1 MSTVNRVFG
10 NHSTPDVAVVSGD
23 FYDLK
28 DAVEFRITIANI
40 SSDYTFDSFIVDID
54 LASKS
59 TTIGSQNTIT
69 YAAEQIKKHFVDLA
83 DNDFIMDSIMSIS
96 DAGDIEYDFSNH
108 VNYKIQYTAFFKH
121 VTTGTLATVRHIQ
134 SFKYYE
140 NPITLNS
147 DFLIAPNTSGTV
159 SKGDDILITGLGTNF
174 FTDAVD
180 STTPLHY
187 TLTFQDNDDES
198 NDVNNSIEY
207 DEAATVRLPYN
218 PVGEGTY
225 TIPNNTLTN
234 GHTYIARVNAEW
246 PGGYSSST
254 SSQVFTVI
262 NRPEISSIEVLPLYL
277 DQDQNV
283 ITIHLQPLASG
294 DYAPSKIWLQIMD
307 TNQNLVAT
315 AGGVDGFSYNGNSY
329 SITLTGIVDINDV
342 YLVSNTSYTVVVKAQ
357 YDGVSSSALYG
368 YSDPESVTF
377 DLTEPTISAI
387 VVNNLDTRD
396 TNANIATI
404 TVSHEAY
411 ELYAPQ
417 AVDGIKFVFYNP
429 NDVEVARTSAYTFTN
444 TASGSTQYPI
454 KLSEIT
460 TGALA
465 NNITYTVKAAVK
477 VTDHAGTTSYVVSSE
492 SYTVTFALTEPT
504 ISAIDVVKFYVNT
517 NDTENN
523 NTNEVIATINVNHEA
538 YQLYA
543 PHATSGIKFVF
554 YNTDNV
560 QVARTSAY
568 TFTNSLGSGYTAY
581 PIKRNEITSGPLV
594 NGGSYKVK
602 AEVELTKH
610 DNAGEYRLSD
620 PFDVTLAIIEPTIS
634 EFQIKSL
641 FTNVDTEIATIK
653 VNHAS
658 YSLYSGL
665 GTDKVTF
672 VFYTTDNVEVART
685 SAYDFIDTTE
695 NADQLY
701 SIKRSDF
708 ASGALV
714 NNTTYNV
721 KAAVNY
727 TSSSALWKSSGSESA
742 YFELIHPAISS
753 VSAYDVQND
762 GGYDNANFIND
773 DSDQQIVATVNVNHQ
788 AYELYAP
795 NAIQGIKFVFYND
808 DELEL
813 AKTIAYPFVNSG
825 PSDLDSLYTSPY
837 NIKLIDISS
846 TNSASALTN
855 GTPYKVKAE
864 VKLVNHS
871 SGVEYRLSQTFTDN
885 VKFSQDIAPIASVT
899 ISNTWALNTN
909 NDPSSSS
916 ERFNSSPLI
925 GISGY
930 FNKTA
935 QFNVSKYSGK
945 QLDVSTTKFRL
956 EYKVGTGDWNLAKR
970 AILGQKRSTDAFSRG
985 IWRVVTE
992 NQSNPI
998 SEKSNGEYDNVV
1010 GSTLGTGQE
1019 PMVFFIPQNQGTN
1032 NSSAFTENDTVKVKV
1047 TIVDT
1052 ADLWKDGDNVASTD
1066 SNSLQLINRIKE
1078 YSEVSTNEPWNSS
1091 VPQSTSL
1098 DVTMNGSTVPGVTK
1112 ALFKSSSDNIIEE
1125 VCEGWKIVNT
1135 AAGTNGAVAGKLPK
1149 VNLYYYG
1156 NSVAA
1161 ASQTSSNSFSVNQIN
1176 GMGAYAVIDQHQ
1188 GAKEYPFFIAY
1199 TTPTA
1204 SDNKASWYKSK
1215 LFYAP
1220 QSSGDTVQDSSRAG
1234 PTLLY
1239 TGNDDALFRPDIT
1252 RRVKYV
1258 LLPHDDVLTNAN
1270 TTYATELVNLVSLQT
1285 SSNASTSQA
1294 GNFNFTLSETGL
1306 TTSSLVLS
1314 SLVISFTKKLFL
1326 NIPVDWE
1333 SVHAHS
1339 VKVGYKYSP
1348 TASYTYKTFPYQ
1360 STTPQHVS
1368 IIVDPNK
1375 GTTLYY
1381 SIAYI
1386 VNNVNIGL
1394 GATTQGLTA
1403 STYIPNRYFPED
1415 SDYTI
1420 SYALY
1425 RTFNN
1430 DGVSNISFNL
1440 AFNVDPKN
1448 RLDGVNVY
1456 FTSTDSSIAKVRI
1469 GSYTNTSDNVGMQTI
1484 PLLSNS
1490 GAYLNTMNSSGIVGT
1505 SSALFWGNYDS
1516 ANITFEAYRDARITS
1531 TEASYNSSNSALDP
1545 VASGYYVESGEQSTF
1560 GLGTSPDLNPIWNV
1574 PVLTTPGEDGSITL
1588 SGGVINIVAPSS
1600 NHYIE
1605 WAADESESFTYDI
1618 KVIKVI
1624 QGVSTVIVD
1633 DTDTAQGKNISGNSY
1648 IIPIDLVNVA
1658 KYTVEIKKVFNGSDD
1673 MREVSDPVTVVFHT
1687 VKVDTSDMDITIENP
1702 SNTQYVN
1709 LSWNEPVFS
1718 GSSVTVSGEETSSFG
1733 NNIFAHYIKYTDSSF
1748 NVLTRLNPSSNLIEQ
1763 IGSSATKKQYT
1774 LPVQAIGTLYEFVMY
1789 VEAQVK
1795 YTVDGVVSA
1804 SKSVAFQVPFTE
1816 TTTESKYRVSSIP
1829 SVGINIV
1836 PTLVQDSSNPVL
1848 NLVLNANGLEDEGFI
1863 SVVIIL
1869 TQDGRDSKPEGEQV
1883 FLVFPDPSG
1892 TAFSFNNSVN
1902 TAISG
1907 SGSDPRLAGGDESTS
1922 APKNISST
1930 VLSTAPSNNTYVL
1943 KIGAVQSNGRY
1954 GLSTLAM
1961 PPTSV
1966 SGFVDDSVVN
1976 YMVIL
1981 TTRRGTDIG
1990 VGEFI
1995 YKAIP
2000 LVQNVFIDASG
2011 GEYYVNFTLTPA

>member
-1 MSTVNRVFG
+1 MSTVNRVFV
-10 NHSTPDVAVVSGD
+10 NHSTPNVAVVSGD

-28 DAVEFRITIANI
+28 NAVEFRITIANI
-40 SSDYTFDSFIVDID
+40 SSDYTFDSFKVDID

-59 TTIGSQNTIT
+59 TTIDSQNTIT
-69 YAAEQIKKHFVDLA
+69 YAAQQIKKKFVSHG
-83 DNDFIMDSIMSIS
+83 NDFIMDSIMTIS
-96 DAGDIEYDFSNH
+96 DEGDIEYNFINH
-108 VNYKIQYTAFFKH
+108 VNYKIQYAAVFKH
-121 VTTGTLATVRHIQ
+121 VTTGILATVRYIQ
-134 SFKYYE
+134 LFRYYE
-140 NPITLNS
+140 TPITINS
-147 DFLIAPNTSGTV
+147 DFQIAPATGGTV
-159 SKGDDILITGLGTNF
+159 SKGDNIIITGLDIASLTGGDVVVDHTEPIQ
-174 FTDAVD
+174 FT
-180 STTPLHY
+180 LF
-187 TLTFQDNDDES
+187 FQDYDDEFG
-198 NDVNNSIEY
+198 DVNNSIEY
-207 DEAATVRLPYN
+207 DEAETVRLDYDALS
-218 PVGEGTY
+218 GGTY
-225 TIPNNTLTN
+225 TILTNTLTN
-234 GHTYIARVNAEW
+234 GKEYIMRVTADW
-246 PGGYSSST
+246 ASGYSSST
-254 SSQVFTVI
+254 SSHAFTVI
-262 NRPEISSIEVLPLYL
+262 NRPIISSIEALPLYDDADV
-277 DQDQNV
+277 DQDV
-283 ITIHLQPLASG
+283 ITINLEALASD
-294 DYAPSKIWLQIMD
+294 DYAPAKFWVLVKTID
-307 TNQNLVAT
+307 GDLVAT

-329 SITLTGIVDINDV
+329 SFALTDFVVINDE
-342 YLVSNTSYTVVVKAQ
+342 YLESNTPYTVEVKAQ
-357 YDGVSSSALYG
+357 YDGVSSSPLYG
-368 YSDPESVTF
+368 YSDPEPVTF

-387 VVNNLDTRD
+387 AVNDLYSRVIDGD
-396 TNANIATI
+396 EEIEIATI

-411 ELYAPQ
+411 KLYAPHET
-417 AVDGIKFVFYNP
+417 DGIKFVFYNP
-429 NDVEVARTSAYTFTN
+429 SGAEVARTSAYDFVN
-444 TASGSTQYPI
+444 AASGSTSYPI
-454 KLSEIT
+454 KLSEIIET
-460 TGALA
+460 SPFLNG
-465 NNITYTVKAAVK
+465 ITYTVKAAVK
-477 VTDHAGTTSYVVSSE
+477 VTNHAGTTDYVVSSE
-492 SYTVTFALTEPT
+492 SSTVTFALTEPT

-523 NTNEVIATINVNHEA
+523 NTYEVIATINVSHEA
-538 YQLYA
+538 YKLYA
-543 PHATSGIKFVF
+543 PSGASGIKFVF
-554 YNTDNV
+554 YTTNDIE
-560 QVARTSAY
+560 VARTSAY
-568 TFTNSLGSGYTAY
+568 TFANAASGSTQY
-581 PIKRNEITSGPLV
+581 PIKRNEILSGALV
-594 NGGSYKVK
+594 NGTTYRVK
-602 AEVELTKH
+602 AAVKGT
-610 DNAGEYRLSD
+610 DPTNPNDYVVSSEYST
-620 PFDVTLAIIEPTIS
+620 VTLAIIEPTIS

-641 FTNVDTEIATIK
+641 FTDVDTEIATIK

-665 GTDKVTF
+665 GTNEVTF
-672 VFYTTDNVEVART
+672 VFYTTDNLEVAKT
-685 SAYDFIDTTE
+685 SAYNFKDTTDNNE
-695 NADQLY
+695 LY
-701 SIKRSDF
+701 SIKRSEF
-708 ASGALV
+708 ISGALV
-714 NNTTYNV
+714 NGTTYKV

-727 TSSSALWKSSGSESA
+727 TGMSTLWKSSGSVETI
-742 YFELIHPAISS
+742 FDLIRPVINS

-762 GGYDNANFIND
+762 GGYNSANLSN

-788 AYELYAP
+788 AYKLYAP
-795 NAIQGIKFVFYND
+795 DATEGIKFVFYNAD
-808 DELEL
+808 DVEV
-813 AKTIAYPFVNSG
+813 AKTSAYPFVNSD
-825 PSDLDSLYTSPY
+825 PSDLDSSDTSPY
-837 NIKLIDISS
+837 NIKLNDISL

-871 SGVEYRLSQTFTDN
+871 SGVEYRLSQNFTDN

-916 ERFNSSPLI
+916 ERFVSSPLI

-935 QFNVSKYSGK
+935 QFNVNKYSGK

-956 EYKVGTGDWNLAKR
+956 EYKVGTGDWKLAKR
-970 AILGQKRSTDAFSRG
+970 AILNRALTATALGWNITQ
-985 IWRVVTE
+985 TE
-992 NQSNPI
+992 LNAV
-998 SEKSNGEYDNVV
+998 SENSNGEYDNVV
-1010 GSTLGTGQE
+1010 GTVIGTSQN
-1019 PMVFFIPQNQGTN
+1019 MVFCIPQDQGTN

-1066 SNSLQLINRIKE
+1066 SNSLQLINRIKK

-1091 VPQSTSL
+1091 VPQPTYL

-1112 ALFKSSSDNIIEE
+1112 ALFKSSSNNIIEE

-1135 AAGTNGAVAGKLPK
+1135 AAGTNGAVAGNLPK
-1149 VNLYYYG
+1149 AEIFLYA
-1156 NSVAA
+1156 NPTI
-1161 ASQTSSNSFSVNQIN
+1161 TSSNSFQVNQIN
-1176 GMGAYAVIDQHQ
+1176 GLGAYAIIDQHQ
-1188 GAKEYPFFIAY
+1188 GAKEYPFFNIY
-1199 TTPTA
+1199 TNPTGTG
-1204 SDNKASWYKSK
+1204 DKAPGYYKSR

-1220 QSSGDTVQDSSRAG
+1220 QPQFSGDTTTDSSRAG
-1234 PTLLY
+1234 LTLLY

-1252 RRVKYV
+1252 RRVEYV
-1258 LLPHDDVLTNAN
+1258 LLPNDENNDLTKTFGN
-1270 TTYATELVNLVSLQT
+1270 YETELVKHIVLST

-1368 IIVDPNK
+1368 IIVDPNQ

-1386 VNNVNIGL
+1386 VNNENIGL

-1456 FTSTDSSIAKVRI
+1456 FTSSDSGIGKVRI
-1469 GSYTNTSDNVGMQTI
+1469 GSYTNTIDNVEMKTI

-1505 SSALFWGNYDS
+1505 GSALLWGNYDS

-1531 TEASYNSSNSALDP
+1531 TEASYNSTNSALDP

-1560 GLGTSPDLNPIWNV
+1560 GSPDLNPIWNV
-1574 PVLTTPGEDGSITL
+1574 PVLTTPGSITL

-1600 NHYIE
+1600 NHYIQ
-1605 WAADESESFTYDI
+1605 WTQDISESFTYDV
-1618 KVIKVI
+1618 KVT
-1624 QGVSTVIVD
+1624 QGESTVSTVIVD
-1633 DTDTAQGKNISGNSY
+1633 DTNAAQGKNIPGNSCF
-1648 IIPIDLVNVA
+1648 IPIDLDDVD
-1658 KYTVEIKKVFNGSDD
+1658 KYTVEIRKVFNGLDD
-1673 MREVSDPVTVVFHT
+1673 MREVSDPVTVVFYT
-1687 VKVDTSDMDITIENP
+1687 VKVDTSDMDITVQNP

-1718 GSSVTVSGEETSSFG
+1718 GTGSGELSSSFE
-1733 NNIFAHYIKYTDSSF
+1733 NNIFAHYIKYRTS
-1748 NVLTRLNPSSNLIEQ
+1748 NTGAYARL
-1763 IGSSATKKQYT
+1763 GSSDVERIVSPATKKHYD

-1804 SKSVAFQVPFTE
+1804 SKSVAFQVPLTT

-1883 FLVFPDPSG
+1883 FLVFPDTANSANS
-1892 TAFSFNNSVN
+1892 AFSFNNSVN

-1922 APKNISST
+1922 APRNISST

-1981 TTRRGTDIG
+1981 TSRRGTDIG

-2000 LVQNVFIDASG
+2000 LVQNVFIDSSG
-2011 GEYYVNFTLTPA
+2011 GDYYVNFTLTPA